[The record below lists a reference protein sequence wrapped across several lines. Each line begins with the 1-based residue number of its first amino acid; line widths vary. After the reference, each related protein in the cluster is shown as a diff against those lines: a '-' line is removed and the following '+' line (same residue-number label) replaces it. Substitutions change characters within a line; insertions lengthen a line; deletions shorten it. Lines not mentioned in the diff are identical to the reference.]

1 VWSETGPLRYER
13 LTWPEVRRAAG
24 QDRVAL
30 VPVATLEDHGPHLP
44 VDTDLRIVSE
54 ICERAAA
61 AAADRVVLL
70 PAIPH
75 GYDPHHMD
83 FPGAITIAWDTFV
96 RYCTDVGRSLAH
108 HGFRRMLFLNGHGSN
123 QNLVETAARLVMV
136 DRPEVL
142 AAAAFYLASP
152 AAFEVI
158 GRVRSSTRG
167 GMAHACELE
176 TSIYLAIDPDAVA
189 MELAVDER
197 SYPEGE
203 HAWLDWSDGPLK
215 LMPWWSS
222 FSRSGVQGDATL
234 GTAAKGEALLEAAVD
249 ECVAYVDELLA
260 KPLPARRPPAA
271 RAEPSPERRP
281 PTGVSGT
288 GG

>member
-1 VWSETGPLRYER
+1 
-13 LTWPEVRRAAG
+13 
-24 QDRVAL
+24 
-30 VPVATLEDHGPHLP
+30 
-44 VDTDLRIVSE
+44 
-54 ICERAAA
+54 
-61 AAADRVVLL
+61 
-70 PAIPH
+70 
-75 GYDPHHMD
+75 
-83 FPGAITIAWDTFV
+83 
-96 RYCTDVGRSLAH
+96 
-108 HGFRRMLFLNGHGSN
+108 MLFLNGHGSN

-136 DRPEVL
+136 ERPEVL
-142 AAAAFYLASP
+142 AAAAFYLASL

-189 MELAVDER
+189 MELATDER

-234 GTAAKGEALLEAAVD
+234 GTAAKGEALLEAAVA

-260 KPLPARRPPAA
+260 KPMPRRRPPA
-271 RAEPSPERRP
+271 
-281 PTGVSGT
+281 TGS
-288 GG
+288 